1 VNILGFDCAGKTL
14 SAGLLTDTGF
24 YAAEACGRQNHSE
37 RIMDMADYL
46 LKTAGITPGKLDA
59 AACMKG
65 PGSFT
70 GLRIGFSAA
79 RGLSLSLGIPLVSVP
94 TLDCIAYSYTFFPGI
109 VVPLIDAK
117 KNAYFSALYRGGKA
131 LCPCLD
137 AGLESIASV
146 IAENLAPDEGLFL
159 TGADAESALPF
170 LRGALSGKI
179 TVDPCAGRGRARELL
194 NRAKTAMLEGGP
206 FCSPDEGPLYIRK
219 SDAELNTV

>member
-14 SAGLLTDTGF
+14 SAGLLTGTGF
-24 YAAEACGRQNHSE
+24 YAAEASGGQNHSE

-46 LKTAGITPGKLDA
+46 LKTAGITPRELSA

-79 RGLSLSLGIPLVSVP
+79 KGLSLSLGIPLVSVP
-94 TLDCIAYSYTFFPGI
+94 TLDCMACSYSFFPGI

-117 KNAYFSALYRGGKA
+117 KNAYFTALYRGGKA

-137 AGLESIASV
+137 AGLDRIASV
-146 IAENLAPDEGLFL
+146 IAENLAPGEDVFL
-159 TGADAESALPF
+159 TGPESALPF
-170 LRGALSGKI
+170 LRDALPGKI
-179 TVDPCAGRGRARELL
+179 TVDPFAGRGRARELL
-194 NRAKTAMLEGGP
+194 NCAKTSMLEDRRAGE
-206 FCSPDEGPLYIRK
+206 SHDEGPLYVRK
-219 SDAELNTV
+219 SDAELQTV